1 MSAKQTCIRFAHPC
15 GSRTSSQWR
24 QALLAA
30 LPEVLGDDVAVF
42 QSKTALSLTART
54 PQASLRL
61 RDSAVLL
68 MRTVAATAARMLDVD
83 MLELEPSVSFTGYRW
98 LYRIPR
104 FVVARTGQ
112 SWERWNQA
120 DLDAQSA
127 QEMRNRI
134 ETDLLNQLTVWDKEI
149 RKPAIEL
156 ESAGTP
162 MVLKDAVSHGPRPV
176 SAMAR
181 KDVVFSS
188 SARIEGA
195 FWVGLLQATG
205 HGRIYRD
212 GYAPS

>member
-24 QALLAA
+24 QSLLAA
-30 LPEVLGDDVAVF
+30 LPEVLDEDVAVF

-61 RDSAVLL
+61 RDSAVPV
-68 MRTVAATAARMLDVD
+68 MRSVAGTAERMLDVE
-83 MLELEPSVSFTGYRW
+83 MLELDPSVVFTGYRW

-104 FVVARTGQ
+104 LVVARSGKP
-112 SWERWNQA
+112 WEGWREPELDADHLERMRTRIEA
-120 DLDAQSA
+120 DLLQQFAA
-127 QEMRNRI
+127 WAKPVG
-134 ETDLLNQLTVWDKEI
+134 DL
-149 RKPAIEL
+149 AIEIV
-156 ESAGTP
+156 SAGTS
-162 MVLKDAVSHGPRPV
+162 MVLKEAVAHGPKPV

-181 KDVVFSS
+181 KDVVVSS
-188 SARIEGA
+188 IARIEGA

-212 GYAPS
+212 GYSPS